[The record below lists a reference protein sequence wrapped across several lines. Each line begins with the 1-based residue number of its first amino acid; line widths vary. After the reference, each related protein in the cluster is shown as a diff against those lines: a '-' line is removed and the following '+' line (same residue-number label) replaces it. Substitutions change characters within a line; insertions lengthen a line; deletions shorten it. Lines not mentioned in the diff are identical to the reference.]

1 MHFLLPPARQGIVA
15 RPTRTIVIGFVS
27 HSLAHSFDL
36 SASNTFHGGRNLMG
50 ARYSVANFKL

>member
-1 MHFLLPPARQGIVA
+1 VQVA

-36 SASNTFHGGRNLMG
+36 SASNTFHGVRNLMG